1 MDPEALR
8 AMLMANRA
16 KRPAPEPSQA
26 GTLPTPVAAEAAE
39 EQPSKRARTL
49 SESEAAAASLLEEM
63 AAELAAE
70 QPPEQ
75 APTDDEALQGAH
87 G

>member
-16 KRPAPEPSQA
+16 KRPVPEPSQGA
-26 GTLPTPVAAEAAE
+26 TLPTPVAAEAVE

-49 SESEAAAASLLEEM
+49 SESEAAAATLLEEM
-63 AAELAAE
+63 AAEH
-70 QPPEQ
+70 PPEQ

-87 G
+87 E

>member
-16 KRPAPEPSQA
+16 KRPAPESSQA
-26 GTLPTPVAAEAAE
+26 GTLPTPMAAEAVE
-39 EQPSKRARTL
+39 EQPSKRARTQ
-49 SESEAAAASLLEEM
+49 SESEAAAAALLEEM
-63 AAELAAE
+63 AAEH
-70 QPPEQ
+70 PPEQ
-75 APTDDEALQGAH
+75 ALTDDEALQGAH